1 MIVKAEVCV
10 PLGMNAVAGD
20 LRAERVIRKCV
31 CGPVVGR
38 AQIPADRVEDGLCF
52 LFGFGERGR
61 IGGLLFLDAV
71 DVAGGDGDILG
82 IEVTLCAIGKF
93 YFIPGVGGF
102 RDRDS
107 GVIADNADNT
117 VICACTLA
125 QVDVCRGLGADGAV
139 CRGLGRRGR
148 CGSGSNLDVLCVN
161 VARGAVSKADGVPL
175 GVACIRYGNR
185 SAGRNDTLRAVICA
199 RARAEVDVFR
209 RFCGLFFRRI
219 GRRGGRC
226 GRRRCR
232 CGRCTRDFDVLRENV
247 ARGTVSKADGI
258 PLGVARIRYGDGGAE
273 GNDALGAVICARAR
287 AEIDVLRCLGGFS
300 FAGSDGAG
308 VAVGADVLPVNFKYC
323 AKI

>member
-1 MIVKAEVCV
+1 MPLIYTGVVDILERTGHTVVDLVAVAVTAVLEVRVEHVGGAVHVDLDPSVAAAAVIRADVTLNKVCIIAEQLCHFLECGCHDVAVTLVIVKAEVCV
-10 PLGMNAVAGD
+10 PFGMNAVAGD

-38 AQIPADRVEDGLCF
+38 AQIPADRIEDGFCF
-52 LFGFGERGR
+52 LFGFGERGG

-107 GVIADNADNT
+107 GVIADNADNA

-175 GVACIRYGNR
+175 GSCLYP
-185 SAGRNDTLRAVICA
+185 LR
-199 RARAEVDVFR
+199 
-209 RFCGLFFRRI
+209 
-219 GRRGGRC
+219 
-226 GRRRCR
+226 
-232 CGRCTRDFDVLRENV
+232 
-247 ARGTVSKADGI
+247 
-258 PLGVARIRYGDGGAE
+258 
-273 GNDALGAVICARAR
+273 
-287 AEIDVLRCLGGFS
+287 
-300 FAGSDGAG
+300 
-308 VAVGADVLPVNFKYC
+308 
-323 AKI
+323 

>member
-1 MIVKAEVCV
+1 
-10 PLGMNAVAGD
+10 MNAVAGD

-38 AQIPADRVEDGLCF
+38 AQVPADRIEDGLCF
-52 LFGFGERGR
+52 LFGFGERGG

-71 DVAGGDGDILG
+71 DVAGGDGNVLG

-102 RDRDS
+102 RDRDG
-107 GVIADNADNT
+107 GVIADNADNA

-139 CRGLGRRGR
+139 CRSLGRRGH

-161 VARGAVSKADGVPL
+161 VAGGAVSKAHGIPL

-185 SAGRNDTLRAVICA
+185 SAGRNDALRAVICA

-219 GRRGGRC
+219 RRRGGRC

-258 PLGVARIRYGDGGAE
+258 PLGVARIRYGDGGVE
-273 GNDALGAVICARAR
+273 GNDTLGAVICARAR
-287 AEIDVLRCLGGFS
+287 AEVDVLRCLGGF
-300 FAGSDGAG
+300 FICGSDGAG
-308 VAVGADVLPVNFKYC
+308 VAVGADVLPVSFKYC
-323 AKI
+323 AKM

>member
-52 LFGFGERGR
+52 LFGFGERGG

-102 RDRDS
+102 RDRDG
-107 GVIADNADNT
+107 GVIADNADNA

-125 QVDVCRGLGADGAV
+125 QVDVCRGLG
-139 CRGLGRRGR
+139 
-148 CGSGSNLDVLCVN
+148 
-161 VARGAVSKADGVPL
+161 
-175 GVACIRYGNR
+175 
-185 SAGRNDTLRAVICA
+185 T
-199 RARAEVDVFR
+199 
-209 RFCGLFFRRI
+209 
-219 GRRGGRC
+219 
-226 GRRRCR
+226 
-232 CGRCTRDFDVLRENV
+232 
-247 ARGTVSKADGI
+247 
-258 PLGVARIRYGDGGAE
+258 
-273 GNDALGAVICARAR
+273 
-287 AEIDVLRCLGGFS
+287 
-300 FAGSDGAG
+300 
-308 VAVGADVLPVNFKYC
+308 DVLPVIFKYC
-323 AKI
+323 AKM